1 MDASPSIQM
10 EYMLHALSR
19 LRSMEMTST
28 KVVGCA
34 FILPMQGYKSHLAP
48 PGTLTIH
55 PRQQLHGV
63 TRLISG
69 KRYSLFVVD
78 RANGLGDKGVF
89 RVDKSI
95 FDVLKPLENE

>member
-1 MDASPSIQM
+1 
-10 EYMLHALSR
+10 
-19 LRSMEMTST
+19 
-28 KVVGCA
+28 
-34 FILPMQGYKSHLAP
+34 
-48 PGTLTIH
+48 
-55 PRQQLHGV
+55 LHGV